1 MEYNPSPD
9 GRLLAGEL
17 SAAAKIDDVTTS
29 CYSQWAVLLR
39 RKELLLK
46 GKQWKSTLCEIVLP
60 ALLCMLVLIGANAS
74 TIDTFPNT
82 EYAPANMTAALS
94 AIGPAGFLTFLSQQ
108 AGSAIVPSGMPGM
121 PTSTFTPTAIPPL
134 SLFLGYSYISQQLAN
149 VQGFPVDFPPF
160 DGTYLAVTPNTSAVR
175 DLVDDVLN
183 KPVEPWMLN
192 PRGVIGGQIAQLLAL
207 LSFTQPQ
214 LNLSVFPEPA
224 TLRAYYEVRYFKDE
238 GAIEAA
244 ARSQEPIW
252 AALAFAEPLPKN
264 GTGVL
269 SYNLRFN
276 ASAVPRQQS
285 PYDRFPNGLSELYWP
300 YYSTG
305 FLSLQS
311 ALNQH
316 TLSQHTTNQTA
327 PLAVGVPFP
336 VPAYVHN
343 TFFNF
348 AGNLIGL
355 VVVFSFLIPISTMLR
370 ALVLEKESKL
380 REQLLTMGATL
391 PAYYGSVLT
400 TYGASYFITALVCAA
415 IIFPSCYTY
424 SDPTLVVALFVLF
437 ALATLAFTLAL
448 SPFFKNARLAALAG
462 PLLFFISS
470 QFYNA
475 FLDKGVLS
483 QGQDGAKWAVSIFP
497 SMAFYLGASLMAQY
511 EGSQQ
516 GLSWA
521 EVFHG
526 DGFGVGQSILMLIFD
541 VGFWLLVAWYLD
553 QVLPSEYGLQKPFY
567 FLCMPSY
574 WCGAVVGTDA
584 DGDLSLDGMSL
595 APLSAASASPAE
607 TSEAPLAVEPLA
619 TPVTTRGVAV
629 KRLYKT
635 WGKRVAV
642 HPMDLEMAP
651 GQVTGLL
658 GANGA
663 GKTTTISMLT
673 GLIPPTSGTATID
686 GLSIR
691 TQMRAIRLSLG
702 VCTQL
707 NTIFGPLTPVQHLE
721 LYGRLKGL
729 SGTRLATAIEQ
740 LLTYVMLQEK
750 RLTAACNL
758 SGGQKRKLCLA
769 ISLIGNARTVFLDEP
784 TSGMDPHSRRSIW
797 ALLREQREGR
807 TIVLTTHFLDEAEIL
822 SDRIAIMAEG
832 RLRCLGSPLFLK
844 DYFGTG
850 YSLSLTKQ
858 PSAAPSAAP
867 GAVPGAVPGAFDAAA
882 LLEWARTFVPT
893 AALINETSLEAT
905 VRLPG
910 DDLLA
915 FQRLF
920 TDLEQKLGSFG
931 VKDFG
936 ATCTTLEDVF
946 LKINENAL
954 QRLED
959 KQAVR
964 KQQQQ
969 LLREGGASTHGA
981 GSAAPGASDEGALR
995 HTDGVELV
1003 PDMEAA
1009 QTAVAYDKSSVTPV
1023 GTEGGM
1029 RQSLGTALTLPRQP
1043 PSSSYD
1049 ARGAAR
1055 ADGFSKVRLFG
1066 GLVTKRGLSAR
1077 RDFCTTSCMI
1087 FFPVVLV
1094 WLALA
1099 LLNVTG
1105 SFIATPKPMP
1115 LTPEAT
1121 FPKLV
1126 GVSGGQEIKRPV
1138 PLVLPEGNVAASSW
1152 APALKSLGWNVNQP
1166 GQVPCSGDNV
1176 FPNVTIG
1183 LSAYLLANPSAVLP
1197 AALAFS
1203 PDTPIAGTT
1212 EVVGVASLL
1221 FNSTATLSPPA
1232 LVNTLYDTLVQL
1244 ATGGAVSIAGSM
1256 QSLPVSDQT
1265 KATFDSFISLFASI
1279 MILIPFAFVA
1289 AQFVVPLVR
1298 ERESGSK
1305 QMQFISGVGP
1315 VIYWLSNWAWDALMF
1330 LIIAASTLVVFVIQN
1345 RSEFTGTTEAFGG
1358 TTLLL
1363 LTFGVAV
1370 VPLSSAA
1377 SFGFTTPSNGLIVMI
1392 AFHFLSGFGLNVCDF
1407 ILQSISTETQ
1417 KINDGLRYLYR
1428 LFPAYCLGQ
1437 GFFSMSTRQLV
1448 ANFAAFGQPQPK
1460 LYDWDQLGA
1469 PITYL
1474 FLEGLG
1480 FMAITLVLQ
1489 YAESD
1494 IKLQQRLFGPFER
1507 LQQRLF
1513 GRRAPEAGPNG
1524 AANGGD
1530 HGGTDGLPVA
1540 QGRRGR
1546 AERSSIEDMSVLEE
1560 RQVIDEGGAETSDS
1574 AALIIKHL
1582 RREFGPKVAVRD
1594 LCLRIGRGECFGFLG
1609 VNGAGK
1615 STTFSMLTG
1624 SLVPTSGDALLE
1636 GMSILHEQN
1645 KIRRLVGYCP
1655 QHDALEAL
1663 MTAREALRM
1672 YAKIKDVAPGSIEA
1686 EVEDLIQDL
1695 DLSKFADKPCGTY
1708 SGGNKR
1714 KLCVG
1719 IALVGSPQ
1727 VTTSDG
1733 L

>member
-1 MEYNPSPD
+1 
-9 GRLLAGEL
+9 
-17 SAAAKIDDVTTS
+17 
-29 CYSQWAVLLR
+29 
-39 RKELLLK
+39 
-46 GKQWKSTLCEIVLP
+46 
-60 ALLCMLVLIGANAS
+60 
-74 TIDTFPNT
+74 
-82 EYAPANMTAALS
+82 MT
-94 AIGPAGFLTFLSQQ
+94 
-108 AGSAIVPSGMPGM
+108 
-121 PTSTFTPTAIPPL
+121 PL
-134 SLFLGYSYISQQLAN
+134 HQ
-149 VQGFPVDFPPF
+149 
-160 DGTYLAVTPNTSAVR
+160 
-175 DLVDDVLN
+175 
-183 KPVEPWMLN
+183 
-192 PRGVIGGQIAQLLAL
+192 
-207 LSFTQPQ
+207 
-214 LNLSVFPEPA
+214 
-224 TLRAYYEVRYFKDE
+224 
-238 GAIEAA
+238 
-244 ARSQEPIW
+244 
-252 AALAFAEPLPKN
+252 
-264 GTGVL
+264 
-269 SYNLRFN
+269 
-276 ASAVPRQQS
+276 
-285 PYDRFPNGLSELYWP
+285 
-300 YYSTG
+300 
-305 FLSLQS
+305 
-311 ALNQH
+311 
-316 TLSQHTTNQTA
+316 
-327 PLAVGVPFP
+327 
-336 VPAYVHN
+336 
-343 TFFNF
+343 
-348 AGNLIGL
+348 
-355 VVVFSFLIPISTMLR
+355 
-370 ALVLEKESKL
+370 
-380 REQLLTMGATL
+380 
-391 PAYYGSVLT
+391 
-400 TYGASYFITALVCAA
+400 
-415 IIFPSCYTY
+415 
-424 SDPTLVVALFVLF
+424 
-437 ALATLAFTLAL
+437 
-448 SPFFKNARLAALAG
+448 
-462 PLLFFISS
+462 
-470 QFYNA
+470 
-475 FLDKGVLS
+475 
-483 QGQDGAKWAVSIFP
+483 
-497 SMAFYLGASLMAQY
+497 
-511 EGSQQ
+511 
-516 GLSWA
+516 
-521 EVFHG
+521 
-526 DGFGVGQSILMLIFD
+526 
-541 VGFWLLVAWYLD
+541 
-553 QVLPSEYGLQKPFY
+553 
-567 FLCMPSY
+567 
-574 WCGAVVGTDA
+574 
-584 DGDLSLDGMSL
+584 
-595 APLSAASASPAE
+595 
-607 TSEAPLAVEPLA
+607 
-619 TPVTTRGVAV
+619 
-629 KRLYKT
+629 
-635 WGKRVAV
+635 
-642 HPMDLEMAP
+642 
-651 GQVTGLL
+651 
-658 GANGA
+658 
-663 GKTTTISMLT
+663 
-673 GLIPPTSGTATID
+673 
-686 GLSIR
+686 
-691 TQMRAIRLSLG
+691 
-702 VCTQL
+702 
-707 NTIFGPLTPVQHLE
+707 
-721 LYGRLKGL
+721 
-729 SGTRLATAIEQ
+729 
-740 LLTYVMLQEK
+740 
-750 RLTAACNL
+750 
-758 SGGQKRKLCLA
+758 
-769 ISLIGNARTVFLDEP
+769 
-784 TSGMDPHSRRSIW
+784 
-797 ALLREQREGR
+797 
-807 TIVLTTHFLDEAEIL
+807 
-822 SDRIAIMAEG
+822 
-832 RLRCLGSPLFLK
+832 

-858 PSAAPSAAP
+858 PSAGPSAAQGAVQ
-867 GAVPGAVPGAFDAAA
+867 GAVPSAFDAAA
-882 LLEWARTFVPT
+882 LLDWARTFVPT

-910 DDLLA
+910 DDLIA

-920 TDLEQKLGSFG
+920 TDLEHKLSSFG

-964 KQQQQ
+964 KQQQL
-969 LLREGGASTHGA
+969 LLREGGDSARDGASTHGG
-981 GSAAPGASDEGALR
+981 GSAVPGASDEGAPR

-1003 PDMEAA
+1003 PDVEAA
-1009 QTAVAYDKSSVTPV
+1009 QAAVAYDKSSITPV
-1023 GTEGGM
+1023 GTEGM
-1029 RQSLGTALTLPRQP
+1029 REPLALPRKP
-1043 PSSSYD
+1043 PSPSSYD
-1049 ARGAAR
+1049 ARAGAG

-1066 GLVTKRGLSAR
+1066 GLVAKRGLSAR
-1077 RDFCTTSCMI
+1077 RDCCTTSCMI

-1094 WLALA
+1094 WMALA

-1105 SFIATPKPMP
+1105 SFIATPKAMP
-1115 LTPEAT
+1115 LTPAAT
-1121 FPKLV
+1121 FPKGV

-1138 PLVLPEGNVAASSW
+1138 PLVLPEGNVAATNWSST
-1152 APALKSLGWNVNQP
+1152 LNTLGWNVNQP

-1176 FPNVTIG
+1176 FPNVTTG

-1244 ATGGAVSIAGSM
+1244 ATGGAVGIAGSM

-1315 VIYWLSNWAWDALMF
+1315 VIYWLSNWAWDTLMF

-1345 RSEFTGTTEAFGG
+1345 RSEFTGTMEAFGG

-1392 AFHFLSGFGLNVCDF
+1392 GFHFLSGFGLNVCDF

-1417 KINDGLRYLYR
+1417 NINDGLRYLYR

-1460 LYDWDQLGA
+1460 LYDWGQLGA

-1474 FLEGLG
+1474 FLEGLS

-1513 GRRAPEAGPNG
+1513 GGRAPEAGSNGRIRRPDPTAGSNG
-1524 AANGGD
+1524 AA
-1530 HGGTDGLPVA
+1530 HGLP
-1540 QGRRGR
+1540 GRRGR

-1560 RQVIDEGGAETSDS
+1560 RRVIDEGGAETSHL
-1574 AALIIKHL
+1574 AALVIKHL

-1594 LCLRIGRGECFGFLG
+1594 LCLRIERGECFGFLG

-1672 YAKIKDVAPGSIEA
+1672 YAKIKNVAPGSIEVD
-1686 EVEDLIQDL
+1686 VEDLIQDL

-1727 VTTSDG
+1727 VMASDG
-1733 L
+1733 LRWPPMASDGLRWPPMASNRI

>member
-1 MEYNPSPD
+1 
-9 GRLLAGEL
+9 
-17 SAAAKIDDVTTS
+17 
-29 CYSQWAVLLR
+29 
-39 RKELLLK
+39 
-46 GKQWKSTLCEIVLP
+46 
-60 ALLCMLVLIGANAS
+60 
-74 TIDTFPNT
+74 
-82 EYAPANMTAALS
+82 
-94 AIGPAGFLTFLSQQ
+94 
-108 AGSAIVPSGMPGM
+108 
-121 PTSTFTPTAIPPL
+121 
-134 SLFLGYSYISQQLAN
+134 
-149 VQGFPVDFPPF
+149 
-160 DGTYLAVTPNTSAVR
+160 
-175 DLVDDVLN
+175 
-183 KPVEPWMLN
+183 
-192 PRGVIGGQIAQLLAL
+192 
-207 LSFTQPQ
+207 
-214 LNLSVFPEPA
+214 
-224 TLRAYYEVRYFKDE
+224 
-238 GAIEAA
+238 
-244 ARSQEPIW
+244 
-252 AALAFAEPLPKN
+252 
-264 GTGVL
+264 
-269 SYNLRFN
+269 
-276 ASAVPRQQS
+276 
-285 PYDRFPNGLSELYWP
+285 
-300 YYSTG
+300 
-305 FLSLQS
+305 
-311 ALNQH
+311 
-316 TLSQHTTNQTA
+316 
-327 PLAVGVPFP
+327 
-336 VPAYVHN
+336 
-343 TFFNF
+343 
-348 AGNLIGL
+348 
-355 VVVFSFLIPISTMLR
+355 
-370 ALVLEKESKL
+370 
-380 REQLLTMGATL
+380 
-391 PAYYGSVLT
+391 
-400 TYGASYFITALVCAA
+400 
-415 IIFPSCYTY
+415 
-424 SDPTLVVALFVLF
+424 
-437 ALATLAFTLAL
+437 
-448 SPFFKNARLAALAG
+448 
-462 PLLFFISS
+462 
-470 QFYNA
+470 
-475 FLDKGVLS
+475 
-483 QGQDGAKWAVSIFP
+483 
-497 SMAFYLGASLMAQY
+497 
-511 EGSQQ
+511 
-516 GLSWA
+516 
-521 EVFHG
+521 
-526 DGFGVGQSILMLIFD
+526 
-541 VGFWLLVAWYLD
+541 
-553 QVLPSEYGLQKPFY
+553 
-567 FLCMPSY
+567 
-574 WCGAVVGTDA
+574 
-584 DGDLSLDGMSL
+584 
-595 APLSAASASPAE
+595 
-607 TSEAPLAVEPLA
+607 
-619 TPVTTRGVAV
+619 
-629 KRLYKT
+629 
-635 WGKRVAV
+635 
-642 HPMDLEMAP
+642 
-651 GQVTGLL
+651 
-658 GANGA
+658 
-663 GKTTTISMLT
+663 
-673 GLIPPTSGTATID
+673 
-686 GLSIR
+686 
-691 TQMRAIRLSLG
+691 
-702 VCTQL
+702 
-707 NTIFGPLTPVQHLE
+707 
-721 LYGRLKGL
+721 
-729 SGTRLATAIEQ
+729 
-740 LLTYVMLQEK
+740 
-750 RLTAACNL
+750 
-758 SGGQKRKLCLA
+758 
-769 ISLIGNARTVFLDEP
+769 
-784 TSGMDPHSRRSIW
+784 
-797 ALLREQREGR
+797 
-807 TIVLTTHFLDEAEIL
+807 
-822 SDRIAIMAEG
+822 
-832 RLRCLGSPLFLK
+832 
-844 DYFGTG
+844 
-850 YSLSLTKQ
+850 
-858 PSAAPSAAP
+858 
-867 GAVPGAVPGAFDAAA
+867 
-882 LLEWARTFVPT
+882 
-893 AALINETSLEAT
+893 
-905 VRLPG
+905 
-910 DDLLA
+910 
-915 FQRLF
+915 
-920 TDLEQKLGSFG
+920 
-931 VKDFG
+931 
-936 ATCTTLEDVF
+936 
-946 LKINENAL
+946 
-954 QRLED
+954 
-959 KQAVR
+959 
-964 KQQQQ
+964 
-969 LLREGGASTHGA
+969 
-981 GSAAPGASDEGALR
+981 
-995 HTDGVELV
+995 
-1003 PDMEAA
+1003 MEAA

-1152 APALKSLGWNVNQP
+1152 APTLNKLGWNVNQP
-1166 GQVPCSGDNV
+1166 GQVSGDNV

-1244 ATGGAVSIAGSM
+1244 ATGSAVSIAGSM

-1480 FMAITLVLQ
+1480 FMDITLVLQ

-1507 LQQRLF
+1507 LQRLF
-1513 GRRAPEAGPNG
+1513 RPIKRRQHFELLLGGLGCLLLGPLGGLCGFPRGGRAPAAGPTG

-1530 HGGTDGLPVA
+1530 RGGTDGLPVA

-1574 AALIIKHL
+1574 AALLIKHL